1 MGSWINAI
9 NFKIPKS
16 WHPILKFFEWINRHK
31 GDPSDKNYMSFQKLL
46 TTSLNK
52 MLVKLNKGERSGI
65 DKCLEDGKQ

>member
-16 WHPILKFFEWINRHK
+16 WHTILKFFERIKRHE
-31 GDPSDKNYMSFQKLL
+31 GDPSDTTYMSFQKLL

-52 MLVKLNKGERSGI
+52 ILAKLSKGECSGI